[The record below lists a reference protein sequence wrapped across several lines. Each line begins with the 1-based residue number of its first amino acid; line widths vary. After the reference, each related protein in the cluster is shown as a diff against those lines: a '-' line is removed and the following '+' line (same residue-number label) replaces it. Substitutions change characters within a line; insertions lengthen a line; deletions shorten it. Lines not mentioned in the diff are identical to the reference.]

1 MGGEE
6 SKFCASKN
14 NSSKKCITK
23 LLKLGL
29 REEEANHMYKLLGE
43 QRFVPR
49 SHIEVSMK
57 PFLNFAYY
65 KFHSNKFP
73 IFDFRNYGTIC

>member
-14 NSSKKCITK
+14 NTSKKCITK

-43 QRFVPR
+43 QRFVPN

-57 PFLNFAYY
+57 KFL
-65 KFHSNKFP
+65 
-73 IFDFRNYGTIC
+73 